1 MDEKI
6 VIYQVLPRL
15 FGNGNTENKKNG
27 KISEN
32 GCGKFANFTDKALSS
47 IKNLGI
53 THIWFTGVLEHATQ
67 TDYSQYG
74 IAKDH
79 SAVVKGK
86 AGSPYAIKDYY
97 DVDPD
102 LANNVKNRLKEYES
116 LINRTHKAGLKVIMD
131 FVPNHVARQYHSDA
145 KPSGV
150 KDLGEN
156 DLNSV
161 SYNRDNNFYYLPNQ
175 QFEPQ
180 FSLLDEQKNTYIEKP
195 AKVTGNDCFCASPS
209 VNDWYETVKLNYGI
223 DYTNNHCCDFFPTP
237 STWIKMRD
245 ILIYWTKKNVDGF
258 RCDMAEMVPVEFW
271 AWAIPQVKKENPN
284 VIFIAETYDPNQY
297 WLYLNRGQFDY
308 LYDKVGLYDTLR
320 AVIRGEQ
327 PTSNISHCWQQHP
340 DIEDRLLN
348 FLENHDEQRIA
359 SEFFAGNAQKALPA
373 MIVAASMS
381 KGPAMIYCG
390 QELGEAG
397 MDEEGF
403 SGLDGRT
410 SIFDYW
416 SVDSIRKW
424 SADGHF
430 DDAKLNSK
438 QKTLKAEYGKLL
450 NVAKTENAISKG
462 DFFDLMYCNYE
473 NKNFNS
479 TRQFVFLRKFENELL
494 LIVSNF
500 DETEQDITV
509 NIAKH
514 AFDYL
519 HIPVK
524 QAQPAFELLSGKN
537 ATFTLDPN
545 IPIPIK
551 VPAQSGSIWKLVI

>member
-1 MDEKI
+1 
-6 VIYQVLPRL
+6 
-15 FGNGNTENKKNG
+15 
-27 KISEN
+27 
-32 GCGKFANFTDKALSS
+32 
-47 IKNLGI
+47 
-53 THIWFTGVLEHATQ
+53 
-67 TDYSQYG
+67 
-74 IAKDH
+74 
-79 SAVVKGK
+79 
-86 AGSPYAIKDYY
+86 
-97 DVDPD
+97 
-102 LANNVKNRLKEYES
+102 
-116 LINRTHKAGLKVIMD
+116 
-131 FVPNHVARQYHSDA
+131 
-145 KPSGV
+145 
-150 KDLGEN
+150 
-156 DLNSV
+156 
-161 SYNRDNNFYYLPNQ
+161 
-175 QFEPQ
+175 
-180 FSLLDEQKNTYIEKP
+180 
-195 AKVTGNDCFCASPS
+195 
-209 VNDWYETVKLNYGI
+209 
-223 DYTNNHCCDFFPTP
+223 
-237 STWIKMRD
+237 MRD

-390 QELGEAG
+390 QELGETG

-416 SVDSIRKW
+416 SVDSIREW

-430 DDAKLNSK
+430 DDAKLNNK

-450 NVAKTENAISKG
+450 NVAK
-462 DFFDLMYCNYE
+462 
-473 NKNFNS
+473 
-479 TRQFVFLRKFENELL
+479 RKMRL
-494 LIVSNF
+494 
-500 DETEQDITV
+500 
-509 NIAKH
+509 AKEI
-514 AFDYL
+514 F
-519 HIPVK
+519 
-524 QAQPAFELLSGKN
+524 
-537 ATFTLDPN
+537 
-545 IPIPIK
+545 
-551 VPAQSGSIWKLVI
+551 SI

>member
-223 DYTNNHCCDFFPTP
+223 DYTNNPCCDFFPTP

-297 WLYLNRGQFDY
+297 WLYLNRGQKTVP
-308 LYDKVGLYDTLR
+308 LALR
-320 AVIRGEQ
+320 RG
-327 PTSNISHCWQQHP
+327 
-340 DIEDRLLN
+340 
-348 FLENHDEQRIA
+348 
-359 SEFFAGNAQKALPA
+359 
-373 MIVAASMS
+373 
-381 KGPAMIYCG
+381 GP
-390 QELGEAG
+390 
-397 MDEEGF
+397 
-403 SGLDGRT
+403 
-410 SIFDYW
+410 
-416 SVDSIRKW
+416 
-424 SADGHF
+424 
-430 DDAKLNSK
+430 
-438 QKTLKAEYGKLL
+438 
-450 NVAKTENAISKG
+450 
-462 DFFDLMYCNYE
+462 
-473 NKNFNS
+473 
-479 TRQFVFLRKFENELL
+479 
-494 LIVSNF
+494 
-500 DETEQDITV
+500 
-509 NIAKH
+509 
-514 AFDYL
+514 
-519 HIPVK
+519 
-524 QAQPAFELLSGKN
+524 
-537 ATFTLDPN
+537 
-545 IPIPIK
+545 
-551 VPAQSGSIWKLVI
+551 